1 MNRGRVVIF
10 APKKTRSAS
19 VSRQLSVARQ
29 KSSAGPPPQVRSET
43 TEDVDD
49 MQVRQRLAKVARRL
63 GLVFGVRS
71 KSTAE
76 ESLVTRSSMR
86 KTPTSTTAKDKK
98 SVRFEETTREQNSSC
113 YEVSS
118 SGPSPHRGKSLC

>member
-98 SVRFEETTREQNSSC
+98 SVRFEETTRSNSSPTMP
-113 YEVSS
+113 
-118 SGPSPHRGKSLC
+118 SGTSG